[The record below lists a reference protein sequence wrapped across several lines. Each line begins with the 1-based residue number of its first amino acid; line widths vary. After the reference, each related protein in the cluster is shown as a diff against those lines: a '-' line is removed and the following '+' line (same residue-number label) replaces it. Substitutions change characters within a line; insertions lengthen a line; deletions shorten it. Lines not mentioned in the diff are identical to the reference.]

1 MSPGQQR
8 ACVCVCVSERSARS
22 LICALRGW
30 SVRWGLGQPV
40 RQMRV
45 IVLGDSLLLG
55 APGDVVWPCGCVV
68 LVNELLYNLPGS
80 IQLVKVLLEDVLLAE
95 LLQEGLPLP
104 QLVVLLAGTF
114 KELKEREIS
123 RMGASARQGIGV
135 DMGENDEGGW
145 WDRMATEDLEAR
157 LTEEMLVWLAIMSPL
172 TLWAEGR

>member
-1 MSPGQQR
+1 MCPQANR
-8 ACVCVCVSERSARS
+8 ERVCVCVSERSARS

-104 QLVVLLAGTF
+104 QLVVLLAGPL
-114 KELKEREIS
+114 KEL
-123 RMGASARQGIGV
+123 GV
-135 DMGENDEGGW
+135 CRKPG
-145 WDRMATEDLEAR
+145 
-157 LTEEMLVWLAIMSPL
+157 S
-172 TLWAEGR
+172 